1 MGRERCRTD
10 GLGMHRTPT
19 PHRRVSTLLTLAI
32 LAGMSIPTPSIAA
45 DSSTRPTSRT
55 TVSAGPV
62 DFRSVD
68 VRADAQPATRPIVVA
83 PFLAFGHVEA
93 RLAALDAIAAAQA
106 AKAAA
111 KAAAAAEASAKAA
124 AAAKATAPAYVGK
137 NHLWIPSLGLSRS
150 ISTFAC
156 TRKTPPANLVYRWG
170 CAGKNN
176 VYLFGHAWGVMKP
189 LHDGYL
195 AGRVKIGMIAKYADA
210 TGKVR
215 TYRVTAIRIVTPDQ
229 VAWAIAS
236 QPVASMTFQTC
247 IGASSEHRLLVRLV
261 ADH

>member
-1 MGRERCRTD
+1 
-10 GLGMHRTPT
+10 MHRTPT

-45 DSSTRPTSRT
+45 DSSTRPISGTRGVASQ
-55 TVSAGPV
+55 VALG
-62 DFRSVD
+62 SVYA
-68 VRADAQPATRPIVVA
+68 RADEHASIRPVVIPAFMPVGR
-83 PFLAFGHVEA
+83 VEA
-93 RLAALDAIAAAQA
+93 HLAALDVIAAAQA
-106 AKAAA
+106 AEAAA

-124 AAAKATAPAYVGK
+124 AAAKPTAPAYVGK

-189 LHDGYL
+189 LHDGYVT
-195 AGRVKIGMIAKYADA
+195 GRVKIGMIARYADA

-247 IGASSEHRLLVRLV
+247 IGANSEHRLLVRLV

>member
-1 MGRERCRTD
+1 
-10 GLGMHRTPT
+10 MHRTRT
-19 PHRRVSTLLTLAI
+19 PYRRVSTLLTLAM
-32 LAGMSIPTPSIAA
+32 LAGMSIPSPSIAS
-45 DSSTRPTSRT
+45 DRSTRPTPGT
-55 TVSAGPV
+55 TVSTGPV
-62 DFRSVD
+62 AFRSVD
-68 VRADAQPATRPIVVA
+68 ARADEDRSIRPVVVPA
-83 PFLAFGHVEA
+83 FLTFGRVEA
-93 RLAALDAIAAAQA
+93 RLAALDAIAAAKA
-106 AKAAA
+106 AEAAA
-111 KAAAAAEASAKAA
+111 KAAAAAEASAKAG
-124 AAAKATAPAYVGK
+124 AAAKAAAPAYVGK

-215 TYRVTAIRIVTPDQ
+215 TYRVTAIRVVTPDQ

-247 IGASSEHRLLVRLV
+247 IGANSEHRLLVRLV